1 MLYPEW
7 AKLVGFG
14 DAAVPMVHDH
24 QAIVARIERLEHAD
38 SDDVDTLRELLYGLY
53 ALIGVHLR
61 KEEDIQLLAFDAAPP
76 ELTRAVV
83 ERMEAF
89 AGHAHEHAH

>member
-1 MLYPEW
+1 
-7 AKLVGFG
+7 
-14 DAAVPMVHDH
+14 
-24 QAIVARIERLEHAD
+24 
-38 SDDVDTLRELLYGLY
+38 
-53 ALIGVHLR
+53 LIGVHLR

-83 ERMEAF
+83 VRMEAF